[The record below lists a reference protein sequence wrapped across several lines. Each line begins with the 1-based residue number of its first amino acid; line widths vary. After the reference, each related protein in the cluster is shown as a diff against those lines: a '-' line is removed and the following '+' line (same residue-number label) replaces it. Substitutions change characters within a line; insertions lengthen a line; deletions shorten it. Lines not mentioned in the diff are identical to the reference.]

1 MAFKSHFSNTLRCF
15 AAIKI
20 KDSNPTTSQ
29 KATKANC
36 ISPHRT
42 PVISQQKRWWWCF
55 VKWPLKAPLQML
67 YVIWKM
73 CLSTALFHKKLHN
86 LGFPPLFCLQTDINK
101 QTKKPDVLAPQW
113 AYRPLRSHGLLRPD
127 HCSKSLHPNVRL
139 GAWAGRGW
147 IGGLS
152 GVATGGHGT
161 RASHAR
167 VPHTTPTSKRSP
179 RLFQIKNRSA
189 KYGLPPFS
197 PPPAGLSLGPMEIQ
211 SQGVQYGLVGLV
223 WTLLGLVT
231 HRNLLHTVASSW

>member
-1 MAFKSHFSNTLRCF
+1 MAFKSHFSDTLRCF

-86 LGFPPLFCLQTDINK
+86 LGFPPLFCLQTDIK
-101 QTKKPDVLAPQW
+101 QTNKKTWCLGPSMGLPAIEVSRSVTT
-113 AYRPLRSHGLLRPD
+113 RPLFEVTPPKCQTWEH
-127 HCSKSLHPNVRL
+127 
-139 GAWAGRGW
+139 GRG
-147 IGGLS
+147 GG
-152 GVATGGHGT
+152 
-161 RASHAR
+161 
-167 VPHTTPTSKRSP
+167 
-179 RLFQIKNRSA
+179 
-189 KYGLPPFS
+189 
-197 PPPAGLSLGPMEIQ
+197 
-211 SQGVQYGLVGLV
+211 GLVGCQGWLQV
-223 WTLLGLVT
+223 DTVRVRHMLSCATQPQHQNVLLDCF
-231 HRNLLHTVASSW
+231 R